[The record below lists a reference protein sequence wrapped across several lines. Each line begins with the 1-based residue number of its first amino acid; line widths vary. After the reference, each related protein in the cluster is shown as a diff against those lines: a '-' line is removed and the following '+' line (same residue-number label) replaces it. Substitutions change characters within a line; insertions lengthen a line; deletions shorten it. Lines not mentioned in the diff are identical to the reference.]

1 MNPQLKPWTTIM
13 PSRWDLDSSSLFITP
28 GLKPW
33 ATISVVP
40 MGLVLLEFDLL
51 LIYKKQKSPE
61 DYLESSR
68 VDINSFY
75 KAVPMG
81 L

>member
-1 MNPQLKPWTTIM
+1 MN
-13 PSRWDLDSSSLFITP
+13 P